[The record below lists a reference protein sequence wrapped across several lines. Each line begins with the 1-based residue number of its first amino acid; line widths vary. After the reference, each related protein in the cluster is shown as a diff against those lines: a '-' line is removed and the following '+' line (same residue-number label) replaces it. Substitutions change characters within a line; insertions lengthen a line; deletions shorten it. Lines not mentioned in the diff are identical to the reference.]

1 MLIGGGN
8 PAGKCLPI
16 SWGRASAARVLP
28 AVQYTQIQ
36 PGPVPTL
43 RPRGQEVSGSW
54 GGNHSYTPLPLTMVG
69 LREEREGSALVSWG
83 GQVTPCSSGSRE

>member
-1 MLIGGGN
+1 M
-8 PAGKCLPI
+8 
-16 SWGRASAARVLP
+16 ASVARVLP

-36 PGPVPTL
+36 PGPVPAL
-43 RPRGQEVSGSW
+43 RPRGLEVSGSW
-54 GGNHSYTPLPLTMVG
+54 GGNHSYTPLPLTLVG